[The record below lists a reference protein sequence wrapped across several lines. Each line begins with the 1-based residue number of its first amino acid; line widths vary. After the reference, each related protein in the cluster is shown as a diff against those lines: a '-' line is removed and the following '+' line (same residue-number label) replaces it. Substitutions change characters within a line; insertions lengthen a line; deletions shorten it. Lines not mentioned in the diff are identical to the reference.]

1 MEKKLKYAKFTV
13 EQIQNIEE
21 SRDIDI
27 IDPMW
32 WTINIYDSYENY
44 IKSAKIFTLEQ
55 RYLFAITWYF
65 SEVNNGGHHQFF
77 DNSTGIVWEDALNGF
92 RHFGMIQHAT
102 NLQKVVDYFGGV
114 ISFDREERWDMLEMF
129 REKDEDAFFELLDKA
144 DKFIYKYDG
153 EETELNYIKAHPEK
167 FVFEGEY
174 WGDEF

>member
-1 MEKKLKYAKFTV
+1 MKKKLKYAKFTA

-21 SRDIDI
+21 SWDI
-27 IDPMW
+27 IEPMRW
-32 WTINIYDSYENY
+32 SINIYDNYETY
-44 IKSAKIFTLEQ
+44 LKTAEAFTLEQ
-55 RYLFAITWYF
+55 RYLSAIHWYF
-65 SEVNNGGHHQFF
+65 AEVDNGGHHQFF

-92 RHFGMIQHAT
+92 RHFGMIQQAT

-144 DKFIYKYDG
+144 DKFVYNNQ
-153 EETELNYIKAHPEK
+153 ELESELDYIKSHPEK

-174 WGDEF
+174 WGYGF